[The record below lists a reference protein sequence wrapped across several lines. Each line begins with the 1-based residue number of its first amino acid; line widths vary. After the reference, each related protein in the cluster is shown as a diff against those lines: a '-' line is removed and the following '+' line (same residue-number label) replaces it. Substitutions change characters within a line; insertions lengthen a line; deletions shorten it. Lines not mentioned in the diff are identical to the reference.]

1 MDDIFS
7 DAERAMA
14 ALCEPLGDYA
24 PRRRRR
30 IADYKDSAGRDLHQD
45 LVTWHDRQ
53 AADEALVR
61 SIREALAGNGC
72 RLTALAE
79 CMEDGTGRA
88 LYLAPGYLEE
98 FAAEMGLTMP
108 ENIAAAL
115 AAAGVHPVNWE
126 ELTYGAKSQRKGRAA
141 EKQ

>member
-7 DAERAMA
+7 DVERVMA
-14 ALCEPLGDYA
+14 ALCEPLGDCA
-24 PRRRRR
+24 PRCRRLV
-30 IADYKDSAGRDLHQD
+30 ADYKDSTGRDLHQE
-45 LVTWHDRQ
+45 LVTWHDRR
-53 AADEALVR
+53 ATDEALVQ

-72 RLTALAE
+72 KLTALAE
-79 CMEDGTGRA
+79 YIENGKANT

-115 AAAGVHPVNWE
+115 TAAGVHPVNWE
-126 ELTYGAKSQRKGRAA
+126 ELTHGS
-141 EKQ
+141 

>member
-7 DAERAMA
+7 DVERVMA
-14 ALCEPLGDYA
+14 ALCEPLGDCA
-24 PRRRRR
+24 PRCRRLV
-30 IADYKDSAGRDLHQD
+30 ADYKDSAWRDLHQE
-45 LVTWHDRQ
+45 LVTWHDRR
-53 AADEALVR
+53 ATDEALVQ

-72 RLTALAE
+72 KLTNLAE
-79 CMEDGTGRA
+79 YMEDGAGRA

-115 AAAGVHPVNWE
+115 TAAGVHPVNWE
-126 ELTYGAKSQRKGRAA
+126 ELTHGG
-141 EKQ
+141 